1 MLKARVK
8 SIYEK
13 NKLKIIISKRA
24 ARPVGIDVLGVNVA
38 DAGHKPVGL
47 LLEQLELVHH
57 GVVGLP
63 SSIVADQLYNVSYI
77 FWPNSSNTHNDS

>member
-1 MLKARVK
+1 MHYK
-8 SIYEK
+8 
-13 NKLKIIISKRA
+13 